1 MVAREPFFRTQ
12 GALAMSR
19 VRVAL
24 LFAFAVILL
33 ALPASAF
40 ATSPFAGTNQ
50 PTITGATAATFSGN
64 VDTGGEATT
73 ASFKYDLLSSSFCTD
88 EDATAAAAH
97 QTANQ
102 NLTAGQGGFDGADVA
117 AEVTGLT
124 AGQPYCV
131 VLVASNTSGDTDGG
145 FSTFLAG
152 APSAFTDDVNR
163 TGQTTA
169 TLFGGVN
176 PAGQST
182 T

>member
-1 MVAREPFFRTQ
+1 
-12 GALAMSR
+12 MSR

-40 ATSPFAGTNQ
+40 AVAPFAGTNN
-50 PTITGATAATFSGN
+50 PTITGATTATFSGN

-73 ASFKYDLLSSSFCTD
+73 ASFKYDLASSTFCTD

-97 QTANQ
+97 QTPNQ

-124 AGQPYCV
+124 GGAPYGARPV
-131 VLVASNTSGDTDGG
+131 PSKTRGDTHRGVPAVGAGG
-145 FSTFLAG
+145 
-152 APSAFTDDVNR
+152 P
-163 TGQTTA
+163 
-169 TLFGGVN
+169 
-176 PAGQST
+176 
-182 T
+182 

>member
-40 ATSPFAGTNQ
+40 AVAPFAGTNN
-50 PTITGATAATFSGN
+50 PTITGATTATFSGN

-73 ASFKYDLLSSSFCTD
+73 ASFKYDLASSSFCTD

-97 QTANQ
+97 QTSTQ

-117 AEVTGLT
+117 DVVSGLT
-124 AGQPYCV
+124 AGSPYCV
-131 VLVASNTSGDTDGG
+131 VLVASNASGDTDGG
-145 FSTFLAG
+145 FATFVAG
-152 APSAFTDDVNR
+152 APGAFTEDVNR
-163 TGQTTA
+163 TGQSTA
-169 TLFGGVN
+169 TIFG
-176 PAGQST
+176 
-182 T
+182 